1 VLTAC
6 AYLAAG
12 AEASALT
19 AFVAVLEE
27 DFAAC
32 LAGAFFTCLAAGT
45 DLVAAAGALAAGGVA
60 VAGAGV
66 SAARTLA
73 EANTAIREPRSV
85 LVSMVMSLSLQRSHG
100 TEGRRV
106 SWLTI
111 PFWDAKLNT
120 A

>member
-1 VLTAC
+1 MLTAC

-19 AFVAVLEE
+19 AFLVVLVEA
-27 DFAAC
+27 FAAC

-45 DLVAAAGALAAGGVA
+45 VLVAAGVLA
-60 VAGAGV
+60 AGAGV
-66 SAARTLA
+66 YAARTLA

-111 PFWDAKLNT
+111 PFWYAKLNT

>member
-1 VLTAC
+1 MLTAC

-19 AFVAVLEE
+19 AFLVVLVEA
-27 DFAAC
+27 FAAC

-45 DLVAAAGALAAGGVA
+45 VLVAAAGVLA
-60 VAGAGV
+60 AGAGV

-111 PFWDAKLNT
+111 PFWYAKLNT